1 MSTSQQ
7 WSGPLPPPQAL
18 EHFNSIIPQGAERI
32 IGMVEREQAHRLQLE
47 SAAIAATVKDTK
59 RGHWMGFCIS
69 VVAMIAATVTAY
81 IGAHP
86 SVSFAL
92 VSLPIAVIVRSFLQ
106 RRSNG
111 KD

>member
-1 MSTSQQ
+1 
-7 WSGPLPPPQAL
+7 
-18 EHFNSIIPQGAERI
+18 
-32 IGMVEREQAHRLQLE
+32 
-47 SAAIAATVKDTK
+47 
-59 RGHWMGFCIS
+59 MGFCIS

-86 SVSFAL
+86 SVSVAL